1 MVLTSERNSTLIR
14 YWYTCVFRICDIKEF
29 KLNLKLYYED
39 KRNLKTRSLHKLGKY
54 VTFKENDQLEP

>member
-14 YWYTCVFRICDIKEF
+14 HWYTCVFRICDIKEF
-29 KLNLKLYYED
+29 KLNFKYYED

-54 VTFKENDQLEP
+54 VTFKQNDQLEP